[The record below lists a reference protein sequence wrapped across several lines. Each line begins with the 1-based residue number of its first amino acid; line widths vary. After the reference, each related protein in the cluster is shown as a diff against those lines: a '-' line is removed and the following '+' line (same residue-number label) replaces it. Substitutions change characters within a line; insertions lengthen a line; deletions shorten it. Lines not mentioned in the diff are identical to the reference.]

1 MSAYIGCSKNL
12 KDLKAK
18 PRAQAEE
25 MVEEREKYA
34 WEMDDVLDTGM
45 TINAKGQVRA
55 LPFLYCTIYA
65 VYCILYTVYL
75 MLYTVYCI
83 LYTICCIL

>member
-1 MSAYIGCSKNL
+1 
-12 KDLKAK
+12 
-18 PRAQAEE
+18 

-55 LPFLYCTIYA
+55 IY
-65 VYCILYTVYL
+65 YMRYTC
-75 MLYTVYCI
+75 YT
-83 LYTICCIL
+83 LYTIRCLLYA

>member
-1 MSAYIGCSKNL
+1 VSAYIGCSKNL

-45 TINAKGQVRA
+45 TINAKGQVLAVLYILFTAYLLYSIYCA
-55 LPFLYCTIYA
+55 LYSICHILLAVSVYCTP
-65 VYCILYTVYL
+65 
-75 MLYTVYCI
+75 
-83 LYTICCIL
+83 